1 MVFCIKNADISKIKR
16 SLVLKGIFY
25 ETRNVCVTPK
35 RNTQVRVKLN
45 VVSKDAVDKFEE
57 KELTKEKD
65 CKKNAWFDCCTW
77 LINYIS
83 QTCKKNSR

>member
-16 SLVLKGIFY
+16 SLVLKGIFC

-65 CKKNAWFDCCTW
+65 CKKMLG
-77 LINYIS
+77 LIVVLG
-83 QTCKKNSR
+83 